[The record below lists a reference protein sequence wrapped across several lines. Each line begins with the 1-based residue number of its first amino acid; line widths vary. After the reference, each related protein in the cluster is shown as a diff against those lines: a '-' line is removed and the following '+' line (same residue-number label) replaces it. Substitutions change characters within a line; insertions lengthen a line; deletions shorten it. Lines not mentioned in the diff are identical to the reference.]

1 MTGKAGASD
10 RAVAET
16 ARIHAVSKLLNYF
29 LRGLVVVVP
38 ISVTVWVCVNI
49 FQAIDDLL
57 GFRVPGAGFVLMIA
71 LVTLSGFLATTIAA
85 RSIGRAFDRQLAR
98 LPFVNL
104 LYSSTKDM
112 LNAFVGEKRRFDKP
126 VLVSLSDEGSVKVFG
141 FLTAESLTA
150 LGVVDAV
157 TVYVPTS
164 YSVAGH
170 VIVVPA
176 SRVTRI
182 DADAPEV
189 MAYIVSGGVTAV
201 KSPGAAGS
209 P

>member
-1 MTGKAGASD
+1 V
-10 RAVAET
+10 R
-16 ARIHAVSKLLNYF
+16 RLFNYF

-38 ISVTVWVCVNI
+38 IGVTIWVCVKI

-57 GFRVPGAGFVLMIA
+57 GLAVAGTGFALMIV
-71 LVTLSGFLATTIAA
+71 LVTLVGFLASTIVA
-85 RSIGRAFDRQLAR
+85 RTLGDAFDGLLAR

-126 VLVSLSDEGSVKVFG
+126 VLVSLTDDGAVRVFG
-141 FLTAESLTA
+141 FLTAESLA
-150 LGVVDAV
+150 SLGAADHA
-157 TVYVPTS
+157 TVYMPTS

-170 VIVVPA
+170 LIVVPT
-176 SRVTRI
+176 SRVTRL

-189 MAYIVSGGVTAV
+189 MAYIVSGGVTTVHRAG
-201 KSPGAAGS
+201 GAAG
-209 P
+209 

>member
-1 MTGKAGASD
+1 MKQ
-10 RAVAET
+10 
-16 ARIHAVSKLLNYF
+16 LFNYF

-38 ISVTVWVCVNI
+38 IGVTIWVCYKI
-49 FQAIDDLL
+49 FHAIDDLL
-57 GFRVPGAGFVLMIA
+57 GFAYAGTGFVLMIA
-71 LVTLSGFLATTIAA
+71 LVTLVGFLASTIIA
-85 RSIGRAFDRQLAR
+85 RTIGDAFDGLLAR

-104 LYSSTKDM
+104 LYSSMKDM

-126 VLVSLSDEGSVKVFG
+126 VLVALNDDGSVKVFG
-141 FLTAESLTA
+141 FLTAESLGT
-150 LGVVDAV
+150 LGLAAGV

-170 VIVVPA
+170 LIVVPA
-176 SRVTRI
+176 SRVTRV

-201 KSPGAAGS
+201 HKPR
-209 P
+209 

>member
-1 MTGKAGASD
+1 
-10 RAVAET
+10 
-16 ARIHAVSKLLNYF
+16 VSKLFGYF
-29 LRGLVVVVP
+29 LRGLVVVAPVG
-38 ISVTVWVCVNI
+38 VTIWVCVKV
-49 FQAIDDLL
+49 FHAIDDLL
-57 GFRVPGAGFVLMIA
+57 GFTVAGIGFALLIG
-71 LVTLSGFLATTIAA
+71 LVTLVGFLASTLVA
-85 RSIGRAFDRQLAR
+85 RSIGGAFDSLLAR

-126 VLVSLSDEGSVKVFG
+126 VLVSLSADGSVKVFG
-141 FLTAESLTA
+141 FLTAESLDA
-150 LGVVDAV
+150 LGVAESA

-176 SRVTRI
+176 SRITRV

-189 MAYIVSGGVTAV
+189 MAYIVSGGVTGV
-201 KSPGAAGS
+201 KSGAPGGR
-209 P
+209 

>member
-1 MTGKAGASD
+1 VK
-10 RAVAET
+10 RLV
-16 ARIHAVSKLLNYF
+16 NYF
-29 LRGLVVVVP
+29 LRGLVVVMPVG
-38 ISVTVWVCVNI
+38 VTVWVCYRI
-49 FQAIDDLL
+49 FHFIDDLL
-57 GFRVPGAGFVLMIA
+57 GFSIAGSGFVIMII
-71 LVTLSGFLATTIAA
+71 LVTLVGFLASTIVA
-85 RSIGRAFDRQLAR
+85 SVIGGAFDQFLGR

-126 VLVSLSDEGSVKVFG
+126 VLISLTDDGSVKVFG
-141 FLTAESLTA
+141 FLTSESLA
-150 LGVVDAV
+150 PLGVEGSA

-189 MAYIVSGGVTAV
+189 MAYIVSGGVTTV
-201 KSPGAAGS
+201 HKVGR
-209 P
+209 

>member
-1 MTGKAGASD
+1 M
-10 RAVAET
+10 R
-16 ARIHAVSKLLNYF
+16 RIFNYF

-38 ISVTVWVCVNI
+38 LGVTVWVCWKI
-49 FQAIDDLL
+49 FHAIDDLL
-57 GFRVPGAGFVLMIA
+57 GFAVAGLGFLIMIG
-71 LVTLSGFLATTIAA
+71 LVTLVGFLATTIVA
-85 RSIGRAFDRQLAR
+85 RTLGDAFDNMLAR

-126 VLVSLSDEGSVKVFG
+126 VLISLTEDGSVKVFG
-141 FLTAESLTA
+141 FLTAESLAT
-150 LGVVDAV
+150 LGVEGSA
-157 TVYVPTS
+157 TVYIPTS

-170 VIVVPA
+170 VVVVPA

-189 MAYIVSGGVTAV
+189 MAYIVSGGVTKV
-201 KSPGAAGS
+201 HKGGG
-209 P
+209 

>member
-1 MTGKAGASD
+1 MSN
-10 RAVAET
+10 
-16 ARIHAVSKLLNYF
+16 LLKYF

-38 ISVTVWVCVNI
+38 LGVTVWVCVNI
-49 FQAIDDLL
+49 FRAIDDLF
-57 GFRVPGAGFVLMIA
+57 GFAAAGTGFVLILA
-71 LVTLSGFLATTIAA
+71 LITLVGFLATTILA
-85 RSIGRAFDRQLAR
+85 RSIGSAFEGLLAR

-126 VLVSLSDEGSVKVFG
+126 VLVSLSADGSVKVFG
-141 FLTAESLTA
+141 FLTAESLAT
-150 LGVVDAV
+150 LGIEGSA

-164 YSVAGH
+164 YSIAGH
-170 VIVVPA
+170 VIVVPK
-176 SRVTRI
+176 SRVTRV

-201 KSPGAAGS
+201 SKDRRIDRPAD
-209 P
+209 